1 VTAVCGCI
9 ETQARGALHIH
20 VVIYGGLKPRLLE
33 DCVGF
38 DGLCHAVTSILDSMY
53 VAAMPMSSHVEQ
65 MLHQKM
71 KHNEEGKQILPP
83 LSKSYASMH
92 HVPSPIH
99 DPSEWL
105 RLLLMNIY
113 RTGIHSHSFTC
124 RKHAAGRFRCRG
136 AFPCS
141 CNQRTGPIELLLPWC
156 STIPDEAPQSLSR
169 TVPQESAEPI
179 AVKSINLNRDYSINL
194 LPEEDPRMI
203 VWELQRP
210 IQQTLP
216 PLSDEWEQ
224 EFHRCWRTNDINN
237 STHVLHTA
245 KEFCIDALLSALK
258 KDCSQDSNDSTVLL
272 SFDSISKWL
281 ETQSPCQVV
290 FIYKDLQDQLADRNG
305 LMVSTNPT
313 AHILTGSS
321 NNAILLG

>member
-1 VTAVCGCI
+1 VALEFQAMVENVVQILIGCPLDFQAGTGGGQKKTYYFKSKHPNNPHHKGIFGHVTAVCGCI

-105 RLLLMNIY
+105 CLLLMNIY

-136 AFPCS
+136 ASPCS
-141 CNQRTGPIELLLPWC
+141 CNQRTGPIELL
-156 STIPDEAPQSLSR
+156 
-169 TVPQESAEPI
+169 PI
-179 AVKSINLNRDYSINL
+179 LFN
-194 LPEEDPRMI
+194 
-203 VWELQRP
+203 
-210 IQQTLP
+210 
-216 PLSDEWEQ
+216 
-224 EFHRCWRTNDINN
+224 F
-237 STHVLHTA
+237 
-245 KEFCIDALLSALK
+245 
-258 KDCSQDSNDSTVLL
+258 
-272 SFDSISKWL
+272 
-281 ETQSPCQVV
+281 
-290 FIYKDLQDQLADRNG
+290 
-305 LMVSTNPT
+305 
-313 AHILTGSS
+313 
-321 NNAILLG
+321 